1 LHWAAKEGHPE
12 AAAAL
17 LIAGA
22 DIHAIDRKVLGI
34 QVYKPCV
41 HVQSLLQWIDN
52 FFCLQGHSD
61 WMHYVLYSLNCLQS
75 QALHQISKA
84 LTFL

>member
-34 QVYKPCV
+34 QVNKPCV
-41 HVQSLLQWIDN
+41 RVQSSLQWIESI
-52 FFCLQGHSD
+52 FA
-61 WMHYVLYSLNCLQS
+61 HYVMVIGC
-75 QALHQISKA
+75 IM
-84 LTFL
+84 FCIP

>member
-1 LHWAAKEGHPE
+1 MQQGRAALHWAAKEGHPE

-41 HVQSLLQWIDN
+41 RVQSLLQWIEKL
-52 FFCLQGHSD
+52 FFAYNVIVIGCT
-61 WMHYVLYSLNCLQS
+61 MFC
-75 QALHQISKA
+75 IP
-84 LTFL
+84 